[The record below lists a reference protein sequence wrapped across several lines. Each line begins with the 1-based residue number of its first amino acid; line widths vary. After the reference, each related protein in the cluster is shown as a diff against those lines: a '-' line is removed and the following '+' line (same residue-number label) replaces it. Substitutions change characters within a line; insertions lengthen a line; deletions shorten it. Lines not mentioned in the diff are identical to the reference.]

1 LATEAGRVGS
11 ETLPKEAT
19 WHEEKGKEG
28 LHQQEMG
35 SANARRFGESPEE
48 RMRDLKPG
56 ELIGRAL
63 AATWDD
69 VS

>member
-1 LATEAGRVGS
+1 MGS
-11 ETLPKEAT
+11 ETLPKVT
-19 WHEEKGKEG
+19 RHGGKGKEG
-28 LHQQEMG
+28 LHRQEMG
-35 SANARRFGESPEE
+35 SANVPKLGESLEE
-48 RMRDLKPG
+48 RMENPELG